1 MEGNN
6 QSSLRVVQVRDC
18 MNQVGHDEQSR
29 GLYLLKWNAPRQQ
42 LNEVSGFHNGVRIE
56 CLLGGA
62 DSDTSLDQVQRGF
75 DVLKET
81 RFSNIRIAAGS
92 WLKTW
97 ALKQYQY
104 N

>member
-1 MEGNN
+1 MTEGGYN
-6 QSSLRVVQVRDC
+6 QSFLRVVQVRDC
-18 MNQVGHDEQSR
+18 VNQVGRDEQSR

-42 LNEVSGFHNGVRIE
+42 LNEVSGFHNGVWIE

-62 DSDTSLDQVQRGF
+62 DGDTSLDQVQRAF

-81 RFSNIRIAAGS
+81 RFSNTRTAAGS
-92 WLKTW
+92 GLKSCT
-97 ALKQYQY
+97 LKH